1 MVTVS
6 PSPAASPTR
15 AAHDAYNAYKARSLQ
30 LDMQRGQPSSAD
42 FDLSADLLQ
51 AVGPSDVVTASGI
64 DIRNYPGGTAGL
76 PEARALL
83 GKYLDVPAEQV
94 LVWNNASLEVQ
105 SHVLTSM
112 LLRGPRGKRRWI
124 GTAPK
129 MIVTVP
135 GYDRHFT
142 LLQALGFELVTVAMQ
157 ADGPD
162 IDAVEALVASDESVR
177 GLLFVPTYSN
187 PGGESIS
194 PAKARQLSALTAS
207 APDFTIFADDA
218 YRVHHLSAT
227 ERDVAVNFV
236 DLVAAAGNPD
246 GAFVFA
252 STSKITFASAGLGFV
267 ASSQANIAA
276 FGKWLGALSIG
287 PNKVEQLRHV
297 RFLESYPGGLAGL
310 MDEHA
315 ALLAPRF
322 AAVEEVLSQQ
332 LGGTG
337 LATWTRPRGGYFVS
351 VDTALPVADRVV
363 ALAAEVGVSLTPAGA
378 AFPDGDDPHN
388 SNIRLAPTRP
398 DVEDVR
404 LAMEVFAT
412 CVKLASEEYLASEEH
427 SAARE

>member
-1 MVTVS
+1 MLTAS
-6 PSPAASPTR
+6 PSPATTPAPSPTR
-15 AAHDAYNAYKARSLQ
+15 ATYDAYLARSLQ

-42 FDLSADLLQ
+42 FDLSSGLLD
-51 AVGPSDVVTASGI
+51 AVGPADVVTASGI

-76 PEARALL
+76 PEARSLF

-105 SHVLTSM
+105 GHVLTSM
-112 LLRGPRGKRRWI
+112 LLRGPRGKRRWS

-129 MIVTVP
+129 MIVSVP

-162 IDAVEALVASDESVR
+162 IDAIEALVASDDSVR
-177 GLLFVPTYSN
+177 GILFVPTYSN

-194 PAKARQLSALTAS
+194 PTKARQLSALAAS
-207 APDFTIFADDA
+207 ARDFTIFADDA
-218 YRVHHLSAT
+218 YRVHHLSPT
-227 ERDVAVNFV
+227 GRDEAVNFV
-236 DLVAAAGNPD
+236 ELVAAAGNPD

-252 STSKITFASAGLGFV
+252 STSKITFASGGLGFV
-267 ASSQANIAA
+267 ASSQANIASL
-276 FGKWLGALSIG
+276 GSWLGALSIG

-310 MDEHA
+310 MSEHA
-315 ALLAPRF
+315 ALLAPKF

-337 LATWTRPRGGYFVS
+337 RATWTRPRGGYFVS
-351 VDTALPVADRVV
+351 VDTTLPVADRVV
-363 ALAAEVGVSLTPAGA
+363 TLADHAGVSLTPAGA
-378 AFPDGDDPHN
+378 AFPNGDDPHN

-398 DVEDVR
+398 DVDDVR

-412 CVKLASEEYLASEEH
+412 CVKLASEEYEAGR
-427 SAARE
+427 AIIQ